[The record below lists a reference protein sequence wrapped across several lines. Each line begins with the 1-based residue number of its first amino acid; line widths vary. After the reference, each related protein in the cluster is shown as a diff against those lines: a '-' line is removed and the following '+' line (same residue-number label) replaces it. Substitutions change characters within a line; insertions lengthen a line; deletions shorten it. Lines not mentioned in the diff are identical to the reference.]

1 MLQDLRQALRSL
13 ARAPWVAAGIVAS
26 LALGSGAT
34 AAVYSAVDA
43 LLFRAPAGI
52 DEPASLVD
60 IYTSQMNGATY
71 GASSYPDFLSLAASH
86 ELSAAAAIEE
96 RNEAA
101 VRLGDA
107 VTMRRVAA
115 VSPGFWNVLRMSP
128 HIGTWPTAGGHSA
141 VVSFDTW
148 QALGGDAA
156 LPGRAV
162 TIDGRTYTVGAI
174 APRGF
179 RGLHLERVLDV
190 WIPLDAEPAARGN
203 RRLRIV
209 GRLAPGTTLEPLQH
223 ALDALS
229 RALADAYPD
238 TNKGTIRSTDE
249 PRRLTAAG
257 YSRLSPAV
265 RPKAALL
272 STILLGTTGLLLV
285 SACVN
290 AGSLLLSR
298 GLARRTELTI
308 RTALG
313 AARGRL
319 VRQILIESL
328 ILTLCGGA
336 AGLMVA
342 AWTAGTIPSLFA
354 PEHAR
359 LLDTHVRPLAMA
371 VGLAAS
377 LAAGVFCGLG
387 PAIVSTRALSPEV
400 LRGDAAG
407 LGEKQAGAGLR
418 LVLVGAQLALSTIF
432 LNASALLTNAVDRAL
447 TMDRSWGLGTVA
459 IARMEGYGN
468 AYRAAALSELRQA
481 ASVAGA
487 GWVATLPMAR
497 AARRGFRIDHGQN
510 QEWVELDV
518 NFASAGYFPA
528 MALPIVDGRLFRPQ
542 DDHESARVAVVNEA
556 LAARYFADRAVG
568 RTLTEATGER
578 VEIVGV
584 VRTPR
589 YRAFEAAQQ
598 PMVFYPMARSTAPVS
613 YAVVRS
619 RYWVQTLER
628 DVAVALR
635 AAGARAQVD
644 LFTFDAHLARAL
656 ATDRLIVTL
665 VGACGVLALILASAG
680 VYGVMADA
688 IRRRTREIGLRLALG
703 AEARHIV
710 GTYAGVTLGPL
721 AAGVGAGVLGA
732 AAIVQVGRSLVFGL
746 PSLDPALIAAVASG
760 VTLSVLVAVAPPLR
774 RALRVNPLVALRRS
788 A

>member
-13 ARAPWVAAGIVAS
+13 SRTPWLAAGIVAS

-52 DEPASLVD
+52 DDPASLVD

-71 GASSYPDFLSLAASH
+71 GASSYPDFLSVAALR

-96 RNEAA
+96 RNEAG
-101 VRLGDA
+101 VRLGDT

-115 VSPGFWNVLRMSP
+115 VSSGFWDLLRMSP
-128 HIGTWPTAGGHSA
+128 HLGAWPTGGQAA
-141 VVSFDTW
+141 VVSFDAW
-148 QALGGDAA
+148 QALGADAA
-156 LPGRAV
+156 LVGRAI
-162 TIDGRTYTVGAI
+162 TIDGRSYTVGAI

-179 RGLHLERVLDV
+179 RGLHLERIMDV
-190 WIPLDAEPAARGN
+190 WIPLDTATAARGS

-209 GRLAPGTTLEPLQH
+209 GRLAPAATTEQLGH
-223 ALDALS
+223 ALVALA
-229 RALADAYPD
+229 RELADAHPD
-238 TNKGTIRSTDE
+238 TNRGTIRSADE
-249 PRRLTAAG
+249 PRRLTATD

-313 AARGRL
+313 AERARL

-328 ILTLCGGA
+328 ILTLCGVA
-336 AGLMVA
+336 AGLIVA
-342 AWTAGTIPSLFA
+342 AWTAGMIPALFA

-359 LLDTHVRPLAMA
+359 LVDTHVRPLAIAAGM
-371 VGLAAS
+371 AAS
-377 LAAGVFCGLG
+377 IAAGVLCGLG
-387 PAIVSTRALSPEV
+387 PAVLSTRALSPEV
-400 LRGDAAG
+400 LRGDPAG
-407 LGEKQAGAGLR
+407 VGEKQGGAGLR
-418 LVLVGAQLALSTIF
+418 MVLVGAQLALSTIF
-432 LNASALLTNAVDRAL
+432 LNVSGLLTTAVDSAL
-447 TMDRSWGLGTVA
+447 TMDRTWGLGTVA
-459 IARMEGYGN
+459 IASTEGYGD
-468 AYRAAALSELRQA
+468 ASRDAAVARLRKA
-481 ASVAGA
+481 PSVAGA

-497 AARRGFRIDHGQN
+497 AARREFRIDRGEN
-510 QEWVELDV
+510 QEWVEIDV
-518 NFASAGYFPA
+518 NFATAGYFPA

-542 DDHESARVAVVNEA
+542 DDDKAAGVAVVNEA

-568 RTLTEATGER
+568 RMLMEATGQT

-589 YRAFEAAQQ
+589 YRAFEGAQQ
-598 PMVFYPMARSTAPVS
+598 PMVYYPMSRSTARVS
-613 YAVVRS
+613 FAVVRS
-619 RYWVQTLER
+619 RYEAQTFEQ
-628 DVAVALR
+628 DVPAALR
-635 AAGARAQVD
+635 AAGAAGNVD
-644 LFTFDAHLARAL
+644 LFTFDAYLARAL

-665 VGACGVLALILASAG
+665 VGACGILALALASTG
-680 VYGVMADA
+680 VYGVMSDV
-688 IRRRTREIGLRLALG
+688 IRRRTREIGLRMALG

-710 GTYAGVTLGPL
+710 GTYAGVTLAPL
-721 AAGVGAGVLGA
+721 TAGVGAGVLGA

-746 PSLDPALIAAVASG
+746 PSLDPALIGAVAAG
-760 VTLSVLVAVAPPLR
+760 VTLSVLAAVAPPVR